1 MSTAKDRA
9 ANLATLKKRG
19 FRVAK
24 GLPLVR
30 DAVDT
35 LRPEREIALRLMA
48 LDAVFTWVA
57 DDGPGATTAK
67 VRAYAKRNDLAKWM
81 TTEERRIFGKPRDA
95 ARRAHV
101 YAIGWKLENM
111 WPLAWVLGMPRA
123 PSVDGKMIP
132 ASVRRAITHD
142 VLPKLGE
149 TVDVLLA
156 RAKVRTPAV
165 VGRVEDLF
173 YCAHNA
179 ARSAQLGART
189 IPANLDPIVAG
200 GVIHERRHA
209 LTWCVA
215 PGVRWDRTDLS
226 T

>member
-1 MSTAKDRA
+1 MSTPKVRA
-9 ANLATLKKRG
+9 ANLAALKKRG

-30 DAVDT
+30 DAVDS

-57 DDGPGATTAK
+57 DQGPGATSAK
-67 VRAYAKRNDLAKWM
+67 VRAYAKRNQLTKWM
-81 TTEERRIFGKPRDA
+81 TAEERRIFAKARDT

-101 YAIGWKLENM
+101 NTIGWKLENM
-111 WPLAWVLGMPRA
+111 WPLAWVLGLPRA
-123 PSVDGKMIP
+123 PSVDGKTIP
-132 ASVRRAITHD
+132 AGVRSAITHE

-156 RAKVRTPAV
+156 RAKVRSPAV
-165 VGRVEDLF
+165 VSRIEDLF

-189 IPANLDPIVAG
+189 IPPKLDPIFAG

-209 LTWCVA
+209 LTWCLS
-215 PGVRWDRTDLS
+215 PGVRWDATDLS

>member
-1 MSTAKDRA
+1 MSTPKVRS
-9 ANLATLKKRG
+9 ANLAALKKRG

-24 GLPLVR
+24 GLPIVR
-30 DAVDT
+30 DAIDT

-67 VRAYAKRNDLAKWM
+67 VRAYAKRNDLTRWM
-81 TTEERRIFGKPRDA
+81 TTEERRIFAKAREA

-101 YAIGWKLENM
+101 GTIGWKLENM

-123 PSVDGKMIP
+123 PAVDGKTIP
-132 ASVRRAITHD
+132 ASVRSAITHD

-156 RAKVRTPAV
+156 RAKVRAPAAV
-165 VGRVEDLF
+165 SRVEDLF

-179 ARSAQLGART
+179 ARSAKLGART
-189 IPANLDPIVAG
+189 IPPKLDPIFAG
-200 GVIHERRHA
+200 GIIHERRHA
-209 LTWCVA
+209 LTWCLS
-215 PGVRWDRTDLS
+215 PGVRWDATDLS

>member
-101 YAIGWKLENM
+101 YAIGCYQY
-111 WPLAWVLGMPRA
+111 R
-123 PSVDGKMIP
+123 DGKMIP